1 MPATGLGNN
10 HITDIYMSA
19 LSSLRKEDKII
30 LATKLL
36 NSAAQTDKKKS
47 KLDLRTCFKGD
58 WFEGKTAKEAAD
70 ELRKSRTFNRT
81 VSTW

>member
-19 LSSLRKEDKII
+19 LSSLSKEDKII

-47 KLDLRTCFKGD
+47 KFDLRTSFKGD